1 MKGTIPQYLLILCII
16 IISLF
21 LFLKEDTYFIGSYEK
36 VNDNYYILVY
46 TKNGEAFY
54 PHFTHWRQ
62 VVSFIDNL
70 ERLGKVDYNGYKF
83 SNEEH

>member
-1 MKGTIPQYLLILCII
+1 MKRTVPQYLLILCII
-16 IISLF
+16 SIF
-21 LFLKEDTYFIGSYEK
+21 LFVSLKEDTYFICSYEK
-36 VNDNYYILVY
+36 ANDNYYILVY

-70 ERLGKVDYNGYKF
+70 ERLGKVEYNGYKF

>member
-1 MKGTIPQYLLILCII
+1 MKGTVPQYLLLLCII

-21 LFLKEDTYFIGSYEK
+21 LFLKDDKYFICSYEK

-70 ERLGKVDYNGYKF
+70 ERLGKVEYNGYKF

>member
-1 MKGTIPQYLLILCII
+1 MKGTVPQYLLLLCII

-36 VNDNYYILVY
+36 VSDNYYILVY

>member
-1 MKGTIPQYLLILCII
+1 MKGTMPQYLILLCII
-16 IISLF
+16 MIF
-21 LFLKEDTYFIGSYEK
+21 LFLVLKQDNYFIGSYEK
-36 VNDNYYILVY
+36 ASDNYYILVY
-46 TKNGEAFY
+46 TKNGETYY

-83 SNEEH
+83 SNEEQ

>member
-1 MKGTIPQYLLILCII
+1 MKGTVPQYLLILCII
-16 IISLF
+16 IIF
-21 LFLKEDTYFIGSYEK
+21 LFVLLKDDKYFIGSYEK

-62 VVSFIDNL
+62 VVSFINNL

>member
-1 MKGTIPQYLLILCII
+1 MKGTVPQYLLILCII

-21 LFLKEDTYFIGSYEK
+21 FFLKEDTYFIGSYEK
-36 VNDNYYILVY
+36 VSDNYYILVY

>member
-1 MKGTIPQYLLILCII
+1 MKRTVPQYLLILCII
-16 IISLF
+16 SIFLF
-21 LFLKEDTYFIGSYEK
+21 VFLKEDTYFICSYEK
-36 VNDNYYILVY
+36 VSDNYYILGY

-70 ERLGKVDYNGYKF
+70 ERLGKVEYNGYKF
-83 SNEEH
+83 STEEH

>member
-1 MKGTIPQYLLILCII
+1 MKGTVPQYLLLLCTI

-70 ERLGKVDYNGYKF
+70 ERLGKVEYNGYKF

>member
-1 MKGTIPQYLLILCII
+1 MKNTVPQYLLIVCII
-16 IISLF
+16 IMFLF
-21 LFLKEDTYFIGSYEK
+21 LFLKKDTYFICSYEK
-36 VNDNYYILVY
+36 ASDKYYILVY

-70 ERLGKVDYNGYKF
+70 ERHGKVIYNGYKF

>member
-1 MKGTIPQYLLILCII
+1 MKHAVPQYLLILCII
-16 IISLF
+16 IMFLSLV
-21 LFLKEDTYFIGSYEK
+21 LKEDTYFIGSYEK
-36 VNDNYYILVY
+36 VSDNYYILVY

-70 ERLGKVDYNGYKF
+70 ERLGKVEYNGYKF

>member
-1 MKGTIPQYLLILCII
+1 MKDTVPQYLLILCII
-16 IISLF
+16 SMF
-21 LFLKEDTYFIGSYEK
+21 LFPALKEDTYFICSYEK
-36 VNDNYYILVY
+36 VSDNYYLLVY

-70 ERLGKVDYNGYKF
+70 ERLGKVEHNGYKF

>member
-1 MKGTIPQYLLILCII
+1 MKNTLPQYLLLLCII